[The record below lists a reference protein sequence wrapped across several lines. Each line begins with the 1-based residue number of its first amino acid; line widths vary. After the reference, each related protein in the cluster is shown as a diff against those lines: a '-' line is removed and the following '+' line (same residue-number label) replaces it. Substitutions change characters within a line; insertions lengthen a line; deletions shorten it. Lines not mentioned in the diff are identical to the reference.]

1 MAAYT
6 ALGDFGALVGGPMFG
21 ALIHAAGY
29 PFAYGVAAAVLL
41 LGVALFAVVGGGR
54 DDRKGSA
61 Q

>member
-1 MAAYT
+1 
-6 ALGDFGALVGGPMFG
+6 MFG